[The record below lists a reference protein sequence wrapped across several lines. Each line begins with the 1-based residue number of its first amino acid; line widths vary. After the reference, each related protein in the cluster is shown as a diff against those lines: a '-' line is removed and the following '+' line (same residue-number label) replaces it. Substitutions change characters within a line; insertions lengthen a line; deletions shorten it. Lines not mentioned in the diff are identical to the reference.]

1 MHDASN
7 DAEEPEGHG
16 EPGKPGKPDGSERPE
31 HPEKPPLPARTRW
44 AILAVIL
51 AADVLDLLDST
62 ITNIAAPTIAG
73 DLGGGPALVQWL
85 GASYALAL
93 GVLLV
98 PGGRLGDRYGRRR
111 VFLVGLA
118 GFVVASLACGLA
130 PGPVLLVVARLVQ
143 GAFGALLIPQGF
155 GILGASWPRDQLVK
169 AFSLFGPVMGLS
181 AVGGPILAGFL
192 VDADL
197 GGLGWRPMFL
207 INLLLG
213 GAALLAALRL
223 LPHDTGDGTARVDGP
238 GSALIAGAMLCLLG
252 GIIYGSDGGTPS
264 GGGWTGPALALPLL
278 GVALFAGFCHRQRTA
293 PEPLI
298 RPSLL
303 RNRGFTAGLLLGV
316 VAFAAVAGL
325 LYVISLYFQQGLGR
339 SPAGTALGL
348 VPLSAGIVVAS
359 IACYRLIHRHGRR
372 LAATGLLIILTGCG
386 YLTALVA
393 NSGTGTGGW
402 ALVPPLLLIGLG
414 MGTCFGTIYDVT
426 IGDIEPSEA
435 GSAGGSLNAVQQLA
449 NAIGA
454 AAVTTVYFAA
464 VGDGGTTHALLVSL
478 GVVGAAVVLC
488 LCLVRLLPRAA
499 PADHGH

>member
-1 MHDASN
+1 M
-7 DAEEPEGHG
+7 
-16 EPGKPGKPDGSERPE
+16 
-31 HPEKPPLPARTRW
+31 
-44 AILAVIL
+44 IL

-155 GILGASWPRDQLVK
+155 GILGASWPRDQLGK

-252 GIIYGSDGGTPS
+252 GIIYGSDGGTPPGEAGPDPRSPSRSSASPCSPGSATAS
-264 GGGWTGPALALPLL
+264 GPRPNRSSAPPSSATAASPRASSSASSPSPPSPDSSTSSPSTSSRASAAPPRAPPSVSSRSRPASSSP
-278 GVALFAGFCHRQRTA
+278 
-293 PEPLI
+293 
-298 RPSLL
+298 
-303 RNRGFTAGLLLGV
+303 
-316 VAFAAVAGL
+316 
-325 LYVISLYFQQGLGR
+325 R
-339 SPAGTALGL
+339 SPATGSSTA
-348 VPLSAGIVVAS
+348 
-359 IACYRLIHRHGRR
+359 
-372 LAATGLLIILTGCG
+372 T
-386 YLTALVA
+386 
-393 NSGTGTGGW
+393 
-402 ALVPPLLLIGLG
+402 
-414 MGTCFGTIYDVT
+414 
-426 IGDIEPSEA
+426 
-435 GSAGGSLNAVQQLA
+435 
-449 NAIGA
+449 A
-454 AAVTTVYFAA
+454 AA
-464 VGDGGTTHALLVSL
+464 S
-478 GVVGAAVVLC
+478 
-488 LCLVRLLPRAA
+488 PP
-499 PADHGH
+499 PAC

>member
-1 MHDASN
+1 MTQTLHDTNKTA
-7 DAEEPEGHG
+7 DEP
-16 EPGKPGKPDGSERPE
+16 PDP
-31 HPEKPPLPARTRW
+31 KTPPLPTPTPTRW
-44 AILAVIL
+44 AILAIVL

-62 ITNIAAPTIAG
+62 ITNIAAPTIAR

-111 VFLVGLA
+111 VFLIGLA
-118 GFVVASLACGLA
+118 GFVAASLACGLA
-130 PGPVLLVVARLVQ
+130 PGPAFLVVARLAQ

-155 GILGASWPRDQLVK
+155 GILGATWPRERIGQ

-192 VDADL
+192 MDADL

-223 LPHDTGDGTARVDGP
+223 LPHDTGDGTAPVDGP
-238 GSALIAGAMLCLLG
+238 GSALIAGAMLGLLG
-252 GIIYGSDGGTPS
+252 GIIYGSAH
-264 GGGWTGPALALPLL
+264 GWTGPAPALLLL
-278 GVALFAGFCHRQRTA
+278 GLVLFAGFCHRQRTA
-293 PEPLI
+293 PDPLI

-303 RNRGFTAGLLLGV
+303 HNRGFTAGLLLGV

-325 LYVISLYFQQGLGR
+325 LYVISLYLQQGLGR

-348 VPLSAGIVVAS
+348 IPLSAGIVVAS

-372 LAATGLLIILTGCG
+372 LAAAGLVIILAGCG
-386 YLTALVA
+386 HLAALVA
-393 NSGTGTGGW
+393 NSGTGVGSW
-402 ALVPPLLLIGLG
+402 ALVPPLLLVGLG
-414 MGTCFGTIYDVT
+414 MGTCFGTVYDVT
-426 IGDIEPSEA
+426 IGDIEPAEA
-435 GSAGGSLNAVQQLA
+435 GSASGSLNAVQQLA
-449 NAIGA
+449 NATGA

-464 VGDGGTTHALLVSL
+464 VGAGAAHALLVSL
-478 GVVGAAVVLC
+478 GVVGAAVALC

-499 PADHGH
+499 PAEQGH